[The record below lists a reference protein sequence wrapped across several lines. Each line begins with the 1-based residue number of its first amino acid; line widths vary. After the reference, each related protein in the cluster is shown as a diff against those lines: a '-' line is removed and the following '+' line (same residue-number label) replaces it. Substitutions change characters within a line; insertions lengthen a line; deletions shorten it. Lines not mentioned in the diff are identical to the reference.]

1 MVVLTGT
8 LRIGSN
14 HGVIDAQDAGG
25 SWRTLDTG
33 ALNHHRSSPQDHPT
47 TVIRSTTRARAG
59 LVGNPSD
66 LFGGKVISLLFDAF
80 AAHVSLY
87 ESERLTVL
95 PNTRDATSFDDMA
108 ELVRYRRQHGYY
120 GGLRLI
126 EAILVRFDHCCRER
140 GIALPRRNCTIE
152 YHSDIPFGVG
162 LGGSS
167 AIITAVFTALM
178 EFYELTEADIPKAEQ
193 PNVILE
199 AETVELGMSAG
210 PQDRVVAVYGGVVAM
225 DFSPGAYAR
234 NGGRHGDYRRL
245 APELLPPLFVAY
257 HEGLSKSSG
266 SIHNVVRY
274 RAEVEHDRAIT
285 EAMAAK
291 AALVDEALAAL
302 HQGHGDRIGAIMD
315 RDFDLRQSVYGLPPD
330 QIRMIAIAREHGAHA
345 KFTGSGGAAIGTYQ
359 DAAHLRLL
367 KGAYEDEG
375 FTVLPVRVAAADRPS
390 RSAPGADADTDTAAA
405 GKPDTPA
412 AVPVD
417 VESAARR

>member
-1 MVVLTGT
+1 MCGSHVV
-8 LRIGSN
+8 
-14 HGVIDAQDAGG
+14 
-25 SWRTLDTG
+25 
-33 ALNHHRSSPQDHPT
+33 NHHGPWTRDHPSAF
-47 TVIRSTTRARAG
+47 IRGATYARSG

-66 LFGGKVISLLFDAF
+66 LFGGKVISLLFDTF
-80 AAHVSLY
+80 AARVCLY
-87 ESERLTVL
+87 ESARLTVL
-95 PNTRDATSFDDMA
+95 PNARDAASFDDMA
-108 ELVRYRRQHGYY
+108 DLVRYRRQFGYY

-140 GIALPRRNCTIE
+140 GIVLPRRNCTIE

-167 AIITAVFTALM
+167 AIITAVFNALM
-178 EFYELTEADIPKAEQ
+178 QFYELTEADIPKAEQ

-199 AETVELGMSAG
+199 AETVELGISAG
-210 PQDRVVAVYGGVVAM
+210 LQDRVVAVYGGVVAM

-234 NGGRHGDYRRL
+234 NGGRHGDYRQL
-245 APELLPPLFVAY
+245 PPDILPPLFVAY
-257 HEGLSKSSG
+257 HEGLSKPSG

-302 HQGHGDRIGAIMD
+302 HQGHGDRIGPIMD

-345 KFTGSGGAAIGTYQ
+345 KFTGSGGAAIGTYV

-375 FTVLPVRVAAADRPS
+375 FTVVPVRVAAADRPS
-390 RSAPGADADTDTAAA
+390 RSAPGAGAALDEAVA
-405 GKPDTPA
+405 GRPGAPVSPA
-412 AVPVD
+412 MGVGSTTGP
-417 VESAARR
+417 

>member
-1 MVVLTGT
+1 MLGACAV
-8 LRIGSN
+8 N
-14 HGVIDAQDAGG
+14 HQGPAPRGFP
-25 SWRTLDTG
+25 T
-33 ALNHHRSSPQDHPT
+33 AL
-47 TVIRSTTRARAG
+47 IRSTTHARAG

-95 PNTRDATSFDDMA
+95 PNTRDANSFDDMA

-140 GIALPRRNCTIE
+140 GIGLPRRNCTIE

-167 AIITAVFTALM
+167 AIIAAVFNALM
-178 EFYELTEADIPKAEQ
+178 EFYELTEADIPRAEQ

-199 AETVELGMSAG
+199 AETVELGISAG
-210 PQDRVVAVYGGVVAM
+210 PQDRVVAVYGGVVSM
-225 DFSPGAYAR
+225 DFSPSAYAR

-245 APELLPPLFVAY
+245 SPDLLPPLFVAY

-274 RAEVEHDRAIT
+274 RAEVEHDRAVAD
-285 EAMAAK
+285 AMAAK
-291 AALVDEALAAL
+291 AALVDEALVAL
-302 HQGHGDRIGAIMD
+302 DQGHSDRIGAIMD

-330 QIRMIAIAREHGAHA
+330 QVRMIAIAREQGAHA
-345 KFTGSGGAAIGTYQ
+345 KFTGSGGAAIGTYV
-359 DAAHLRLL
+359 DAAHLGLL
-367 KGAYEDEG
+367 KRAYEDEG
-375 FTVLPVRVAAADRPS
+375 FTVLPVRVAAADGAS
-390 RSAPGADADTDTAAA
+390 RSAPGAGAVLDDAVD
-405 GKPDTPA
+405 GKPGAPVSPVVGVGSTPGH
-412 AVPVD
+412 
-417 VESAARR
+417 

>member
-1 MVVLTGT
+1 MVLTGSH
-8 LRIGSN
+8 RIGSN
-14 HGVIDAQDAGG
+14 HRVIDAQRAAG
-25 SWRTLDTG
+25 RCCTLHTG
-33 ALNHHRSSPQDHPT
+33 ALNHPGSSPQGHLT
-47 TVIRSTTRARAG
+47 TVVRSTTHARAG

-95 PNTRDATSFDDMA
+95 PNTRDATSFDDMDD
-108 ELVRYRRQHGYY
+108 LVRSRRQHGYY

-126 EAILVRFDHCCRER
+126 EAILVRFDHCCRQR
-140 GIALPRRNCTIE
+140 GIDLPRRNCTIE
-152 YHSDIPFGVG
+152 YDSDIPFGVG

-167 AIITAVFTALM
+167 AIITAVFNALLD
-178 EFYELTEADIPKAEQ
+178 FYELTEADIPKPEQ
-193 PNVILE
+193 PDVILE
-199 AETVELGMSAG
+199 AETVELGISAG
-210 PQDRVVAVYGGVVAM
+210 PQDRVAAVYGGVVAM
-225 DFSPGAYAR
+225 DFSPAAYAR

-245 APELLPPLFVAY
+245 APDLLPPLFVAY

-266 SIHNVVRY
+266 AIHNVVRY
-274 RAEVEHDRAIT
+274 RAEVEHDRAVT

-302 HQGHGDRIGAIMD
+302 HQRQGHRIGAIMD
-315 RDFDLRQSVYGLPPD
+315 RDFDLRQSVYGLPPE

-359 DAAHLRLL
+359 DATHLRLL

-375 FTVLPVRVAAADRPS
+375 FTVLPVRVAAADKPS
-390 RSAPGADADTDTAAA
+390 RSVPGAGGDETAQ

-412 AVPVD
+412 PIPVG
-417 VESAARR
+417 VESPARR